1 MLIFKKKFTTMTP
14 DVNGLNK
21 FTRPFASGE
30 IKQNLRQYMKILHV
44 WSFTTLIVF
53 SEQFELF
60 FEIHYPTCVIC
71 SCTLFNNKSLLTTE
85 NVILNRKAIYHWL
98 VC

>member
-1 MLIFKKKFTTMTP
+1 MTP

-44 WSFTTLIVF
+44 WSFTTLIFFF
-53 SEQFELF
+53 SEQFEF
-60 FEIHYPTCVIC
+60 
-71 SCTLFNNKSLLTTE
+71 
-85 NVILNRKAIYHWL
+85 
-98 VC
+98 